1 MPNQSGSPLE
11 IKITSVFWDLSQL
24 TSSLLLLLEKND
36 FFFNKLFSLH
46 DLISSKYEFGT
57 AIFAVSKNR
66 FCDLKD
72 RSSNL
77 KELIPIIIKSLY

>member
-1 MPNQSGSPLE
+1 
-11 IKITSVFWDLSQL
+11 
-24 TSSLLLLLEKND
+24 LLEKND

-77 KELIPIIIKSLY
+77 KELIPIT

>member
-1 MPNQSGSPLE
+1 MPNQSGSPRE
-11 IKITSVFWDLSQL
+11 IKITSVFCDLSQL

-36 FFFNKLFSLH
+36 FFFSKSFSLH

-57 AIFAVSKNR
+57 AIFSVSKNK
-66 FCDLKD
+66 FCNFKD

-77 KELIPIIIKSLY
+77 